1 MILRRRIELSPG
13 GDNEFSI
20 KNNLLLR
27 PVVVSQA
34 TGGNGPTIARRFRFC
49 HNAIRYCALHA
60 AIASGRVRLAT
71 DGGAKIA
78 R

>member
-20 KNNLLLR
+20 KNNLLLW

-34 TGGNGPTIARRFRFC
+34 TGGNGPTIARRFPFC
-49 HNAIRYCALHA
+49 HNAIR
-60 AIASGRVRLAT
+60 
-71 DGGAKIA
+71 
-78 R
+78 

>member
-20 KNNLLLR
+20 KNNLLLW

-34 TGGNGPTIARRFRFC
+34 TGGNGPTIARRSPSVIMRS
-49 HNAIRYCALHA
+49 ASALCT
-60 AIASGRVRLAT
+60 RLSHPVACGLQRT
-71 DGGAKIA
+71 VA
-78 R
+78 